1 MNKLITM
8 NKRTKIIVAT
18 IFAIILIAIG
28 GFLFWNKNNN
38 KLIQGKASDYRI
50 ADGKVSN
57 SKAGFSYNIP
67 QGWSAETID
76 YAEGSV
82 IIYASGTKIE
92 KNDIGAPKLPL
103 ENGCLIEV
111 AAAYQYES
119 LDKIKDDA
127 KFYRGLT
134 GAIVNNFETTTI
146 NGFSALKHTFEYKD
160 EGKATAFY
168 LFKKHKTYSFAVYP
182 PNNEEE
188 SSKCLED
195 FGNFLETVSIK

>member
-1 MNKLITM
+1 M

-28 GFLFWNKNNN
+28 GFLFWKNNSN
-38 KLIQGKASDYRI
+38 KIIQGKASDYRI

-82 IIYASGTKIE
+82 ILYASGTKIE

-103 ENGCLIEV
+103 ENGCLIEA

-134 GAIVNNFETTTI
+134 GAIVNNFETTTV
-146 NGFSALKHTFEYKD
+146 NGITVLKHVFENKD
-160 EGKATAFY
+160 TGKATVFY
-168 LFKKHKTYSFAVYP
+168 ISKNHKVYSFAVYL

-188 SSKCLED
+188 SSQCLKD